1 MRNNKLTL
9 FDVICVKYDEKW
21 IKSRFEKT
29 VIKNKGTTYP
39 IYLRLWCLHQRLEYN
54 VEVLLEIQAEGQR
67 DVPEDWEYLRLD
79 HSMHIVVAKVL
90 QQDGHDFVAVGG
102 DDRTE
107 SAANVTDK
115 TDSRVTN
122 LNRKY
127 SKSNSYPFSVLI
139 SPYVAIA

>member
-1 MRNNKLTL
+1 
-9 FDVICVKYDEKW
+9 
-21 IKSRFEKT
+21 
-29 VIKNKGTTYP
+29 
-39 IYLRLWCLHQRLEYN
+39 
-54 VEVLLEIQAEGQR
+54 
-67 DVPEDWEYLRLD
+67 
-79 HSMHIVVAKVL
+79 MHIVVAKVL